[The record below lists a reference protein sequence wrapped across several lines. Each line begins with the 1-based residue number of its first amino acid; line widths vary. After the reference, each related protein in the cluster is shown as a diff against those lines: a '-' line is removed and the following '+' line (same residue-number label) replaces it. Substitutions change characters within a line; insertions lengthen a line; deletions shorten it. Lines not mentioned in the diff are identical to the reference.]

1 MVETFVV
8 TFQSVPLVST
18 LMHCV
23 ARGCI
28 RFRHAILIT
37 WYYLVDSFTQAA
49 TGVPVRTIRAA
60 CRSRRVRSLRHPPVG
75 T

>member
-1 MVETFVV
+1 VVETFVV
-8 TFQSVPLVST
+8 TFQSVPLVSA

-37 WYYLVDSFTQAA
+37 WYYLVDYYLVAR
-49 TGVPVRTIRAA
+49 GK
-60 CRSRRVRSLRHPPVG
+60 RSRLPRSFWR
-75 T
+75 